1 MNRIVDKIAPQSSY
15 SRTAIARN
23 VKELP
28 VLISE
33 HDEAVRK
40 LEKYLAVYLRNPDQL
55 PKARPTMKPSK
66 KDPSYATYP
75 RGQKIDAIDYLTSRI
90 RDLEMEVKEVRT
102 SIDKRNAMPYGFVSF
117 EDIPETHAIAYAA
130 RKAHPNGT
138 DIVLAPRPNDVIWDN
153 MPLSKSS
160 RRWKRIYNN
169 FWITILTIAWIAPNI
184 MIAIFLVN
192 LSNLGLVWPAFQSSL
207 AAHTAAW
214 SIVQGIA
221 SPALTSLIFLL
232 LPITFRRMSNR
243 AGDRTKT
250 ARERHVMAKLYS
262 FFVFNNLIVF
272 CLFSTLWKFV
282 ATVIKNTQLN
292 LSPWQAIT
300 DANLGLSLFISLCGL
315 SPFWVTW
322 LLQRNLSAAVD
333 LAQLWTLIYSFCA
346 RKFSSPTPREMIELT
361 APPAFDYAS
370 YYNYFLFYA
379 TVALSFATLQ
389 PLVLP
394 AAALYFCVDVYLK
407 KYLLLYIFVTKTESG
422 GMFWRS
428 VFNRLIFAAILSNV
442 VVFLACW
449 ARGDAAH
456 LEAYCIIPLPFL
468 MIIFKIMC
476 SRTYDDKIHF
486 YTTKVHVKDVEA
498 AGDPVAQSRK
508 MERLAAR
515 YGHPAL
521 YRPLIT
527 PMVHARAQN
536 ILAAIYKGRLTD
548 SGNQADSDLTSVSG
562 YSDTY
567 AMGGM
572 KRGQPGRSEKT
583 GVPGFEVVPENHLD
597 FQYYKN
603 RAEFSEEH
611 GGGQIFSEATD
622 IIRPGTSNT
631 FRTNDTPDYSRDA
644 SPMPTMRGAMGD
656 MSGDIGRVRPRFDT
670 YGSDA
675 NVPLVAGAQE
685 MPASQPAVHELRAP
699 GFLGGGPQGYGNL
712 PQHEEELEED
722 TSYDYYR
729 QPRLQQSGTYRS

>member
-1 MNRIVDKIAPQSSY
+1 
-15 SRTAIARN
+15 
-23 VKELP
+23 
-28 VLISE
+28 
-33 HDEAVRK
+33 
-40 LEKYLAVYLRNPDQL
+40 
-55 PKARPTMKPSK
+55 
-66 KDPSYATYP
+66 
-75 RGQKIDAIDYLTSRI
+75 
-90 RDLEMEVKEVRT
+90 
-102 SIDKRNAMPYGFVSF
+102 
-117 EDIPETHAIAYAA
+117 
-130 RKAHPNGT
+130 
-138 DIVLAPRPNDVIWDN
+138 
-153 MPLSKSS
+153 
-160 RRWKRIYNN
+160 
-169 FWITILTIAWIAPNI
+169 
-184 MIAIFLVN
+184 
-192 LSNLGLVWPAFQSSL
+192 
-207 AAHTAAW
+207 
-214 SIVQGIA
+214 
-221 SPALTSLIFLL
+221 
-232 LPITFRRMSNR
+232 MS
-243 AGDRTKT
+243 
-250 ARERHVMAKLYS
+250 S
-262 FFVFNNLIVF
+262 FFLRVGHV
-272 CLFSTLWKFV
+272 
-282 ATVIKNTQLN
+282 
-292 LSPWQAIT
+292 
-300 DANLGLSLFISLCGL
+300 
-315 SPFWVTW
+315 
-322 LLQRNLSAAVD
+322 
-333 LAQLWTLIYSFCA
+333 
-346 RKFSSPTPREMIELT
+346 
-361 APPAFDYAS
+361 
-370 YYNYFLFYA
+370 
-379 TVALSFATLQ
+379 
-389 PLVLP
+389 
-394 AAALYFCVDVYLK
+394 
-407 KYLLLYIFVTKTESG
+407 
-422 GMFWRS
+422 GMP
-428 VFNRLIFAAILSNV
+428 
-442 VVFLACW
+442 
-449 ARGDAAH
+449 H

-476 SRTYDDKIHF
+476 SRTYDNKIHF
-486 YTTKVHVKDVEA
+486 YTTKAHVKDVEA

-572 KRGQPGRSEKT
+572 KRGQPGRSGKT

-611 GGGQIFSEATD
+611 GGGQIFSEASD

-656 MSGDIGRVRPRFDT
+656 MSGDIGRVRPQFDT